1 MNGNEV
7 TLQKSRGKNPS
18 RPVMRSIKFWGRNVA
33 ESIVIAVGTG
43 LLMNLFLVVQMN
55 SGFVSAF
62 RDMLALYPYYLM
74 LAGGFTV
81 MMYVMAAF
89 SNCYSLLVSMNVTR
103 KMTAAGSVGSTGIL
117 TFCMILMMW
126 AIWSLTPG
134 EISEKSLLMMPLFAG
149 ILFAVV
155 GIMLLVGVVIV
166 KWGKIG
172 AIIMI
177 VIAAFGGGCIGA
189 GISIMSEDIVAT
201 ILKLANMDFRIVT
214 VVGAVIYAAAGAFVM
229 IATRKMEVRR

>member
-1 MNGNEV
+1 MNKNDMIVQES
-7 TLQKSRGKNPS
+7 KGKNTF

-33 ESIVIAVGTG
+33 ESMVIAIGTG
-43 LLMNLFLVVQMN
+43 LLLNFFLVLQMN
-55 SGFVSAF
+55 SGFVSAV
-62 RDMLALYPYYLM
+62 RDTLAVYPYYLM
-74 LAGGFTV
+74 LAGGFTA

-103 KMTAAGSVGSTGIL
+103 KLTAAGIVGSSGVL
-117 TFCMILMMW
+117 MFCVILMMW
-126 AIWSLTPG
+126 MIWSLAPG
-134 EISEKSLLMMPLFAG
+134 EIAEKSLQMMPLFAG
-149 ILFAVV
+149 ILFAVI
-155 GIMLLVGVVIV
+155 GILLLIGVVIV

-177 VIAAFGGGCIGA
+177 VIGAFGGGCFGA

-201 ILKLANMDFRIVT
+201 ILKLANIDFRIVT
-214 VVGAVIYAAAGAFVM
+214 AAGAAIYVAAGAFVM